1 MSFGEIEIE
10 ARAFNLETGDR
21 YDNTFELDI

>member
-10 ARAFNLETGDR
+10 AQAFNLVTGDR